1 MISPTFS
8 PTVVPPNTWP
18 HVSSFIIGLQ
28 VVVGHIIKCN
38 SKDKIWIRMSDKNGN
53 TLHAD
58 LHGWIFVPGLNRHL
72 FSITKFVE
80 NGHRAT
86 FQKHTITVYF
96 GLNKFPVTIPIPTS
110 IPNPHVL
117 EATHLKSRSAYISFT
132 TVSCIKLYGL
142 YWQLMN
148 KAFGMS
154 WKSEWNQNKTVLVV
168 KLPPFSQLTETNII
182 MTHLLFL
189 VKRCSLIFYTH
200 LPA

>member
-1 MISPTFS
+1 MRPLDDFSDWVTKHSSSNSTPLSSIWNILPIQLIHPLNFLAILMISPPFS

-28 VVVGHIIKCN
+28 VAVGHMIKCN
-38 SKDKIWIRMSDKNGN
+38 SKDKIRIRMSDNNGN

-96 GLNKFPVTIPIPTS
+96 GPNKFPVTIPIPTS
-110 IPNPHVL
+110 HPKPTRTRGHPS
-117 EATHLKSRSAYISFT
+117 K
-132 TVSCIKLYGL
+132 K
-142 YWQLMN
+142 
-148 KAFGMS
+148 
-154 WKSEWNQNKTVLVV
+154 
-168 KLPPFSQLTETNII
+168 
-182 MTHLLFL
+182 
-189 VKRCSLIFYTH
+189 
-200 LPA
+200 